1 MNNNC
6 SLLQAYVAL
15 TFIFVSAASSTK
27 PLLYFF
33 GSENLHIKTVTTYY
47 FCSLITLLQLIP
59 YRHKYPWNY
68 IFLFTLAV
76 GSSLAIST
84 ASINHHWHILF
95 KAITATILW
104 SSILSWYAFK
114 TNIDFTV
121 AGTVLFFLLSVTFVG
136 GMVSLSLFQVHIF
149 MVIHASFGIF
159 VFVLFF
165 VYDTQIMIGGK
176 HFLRIEPAR
185 HNYITINIYVNMQ
198 MLFYYHLTVLSYYYG
213 EPIY

>member
-1 MNNNC
+1 MK
-6 SLLQAYVAL
+6 AYVTL
-15 TFIFVSAASSTK
+15 TFIMVSAATSTN
-27 PLLYFF
+27 PLLYVF
-33 GSENLHIKTVTTYY
+33 GPENLHIKAVTTYY
-47 FCSLITLLQLIP
+47 FGSLITLLQLIP

-76 GSSLAIST
+76 GSSLTIST
-84 ASINHHWHILF
+84 ASVNHLWHVQF
-95 KAITATILW
+95 KAIAATVIW
-104 SSILSWYAFK
+104 SIALSWYAFK

-121 AGTVLFFLLSVTFVG
+121 AGTVLFCLLSITFVG
-136 GMVSLSLFQVHIF
+136 GMVSLSLFDVHIF

-198 MLFYYHLTVLSYYYG
+198 MIFYYHLTILSYYY
-213 EPIY
+213 EERIY